1 MIYKIELEGK
11 MKKLFLYAIVFSG
24 LSLYAQNPP
33 EEDATQQYRDKK
45 ADLAII
51 HDAYYEAEQY
61 DTNKLPATVKDA
73 IHKFGFKEN
82 EIHFYTATR
91 MNRFAEKVGNNIIL
105 LKPNFFLYLTD
116 NEQADYIAL
125 QLAAIKAGHEDPLG
139 GSHGTFSKSIFTP
152 LQKKTFAATVGTTS
166 LILGALHY
174 KELFSAARL
183 VWPPIKSGLS
193 YTKNALYTKEA
204 ALIGACAAIN
214 AAVYLT
220 QKRNKIKEIVEAEYS
235 VIDHTGGQSLIS
247 AREKQVHWAYNN
259 HSWLS
264 NKWNKFLGYFYLEYN
279 PESDL
284 ERLKAYIAQ
293 KENQKE

>member
-1 MIYKIELEGK
+1 
-11 MKKLFLYAIVFSG
+11 MKKLFLLTVAFIS
-24 LSLYAQNPP
+24 SLLHAQNPP
-33 EEDATQQYRDKK
+33 KDDTTQQYRDKK

-91 MNRFAEKVGNNIIL
+91 MNRFTEKVGNNIIL

-116 NEQADYIAL
+116 SEQADYIAL
-125 QLAAIKAGHEDPLG
+125 QLAAIKARHEDPLG

-152 LQKKTFAATVGTTS
+152 FQKKTFAITAGTTS

-174 KELFSAARL
+174 KDLFNAAQL
-183 VWPPIKSGLS
+183 VWPPIKKGLS
-193 YTKNALYTKEA
+193 HTKNALFTKEA
-204 ALIGACAAIN
+204 GLIATCVAIN

-264 NKWNKFLGYFYLEYN
+264 NQWYKFLGYFYLEYN

-293 KENQKE
+293 KNSSQE